1 VLARCGRRLKHLGS
15 DEALAITEYG
25 MLVAF
30 VAIVLIAVVTIFSS
44 QITSW
49 FAARTATITTV

>member
-1 VLARCGRRLKHLGS
+1 VVRRLKQLGS
-15 DEALAITEYG
+15 DEGLAITEYG

-30 VAIVLIAVVTIFSS
+30 AAIVLIAVVTIFAS

-49 FAARTATITTV
+49 FAARTGQITTT